1 MANGSGGVRTAT
13 EEKGDIHYQN
23 ILTGYQRFTTLC
35 IYSAS
40 ISRCSC
46 LLTRYRLDPVLQ
58 LVCKEF
64 GKFLEKQ
71 GNLISARKVYLVAK
85 EEKRAMACQKKLE
98 IRQEILDA
106 KLLSNE
112 REELSIQEPPSD
124 CMSSEAVCLQE
135 EDAVREE
142 KKKNKNYFSN
152 FEEIMKFGTGGR
164 KE

>member
-1 MANGSGGVRTAT
+1 MKIFFKYLRARLYRDA
-13 EEKGDIHYQN
+13 
-23 ILTGYQRFTTLC
+23 LC
-35 IYSAS
+35 LAV
-40 ISRCSC
+40 
-46 LLTRYRLDPVLQ
+46 TRLSPLDPVLQ

-64 GKFLEKQ
+64 GKSLEKQ

-112 REELSIQEPPSD
+112 REELSIQQPPND

-135 EDAVREE
+135 EGVVGEE
-142 KKKNKNYFSN
+142 NKKKKNYFSN
-152 FEEIMKFGTGGR
+152 FEQIMKFGTGDQDDII
-164 KE
+164 K